1 MPDRTSHSSPSGRI
15 YSGASVGYKVD
26 ACARLFTAWVVRR
39 CIRWNYQLRDVGYKA
54 LHRRSLEDCWLLWSW
69 SWNDTQWPCL
79 ATQRVI
85 TCRVSRRR
93 REMYSGHGRLCVP
106 LFLVVF
112 PLLHGPGCSL
122 GAVHY
127 WADLQ
132 SVHWFR
138 SYDSIALT
146 AKCQRA
152 IVLALCLV
160 MIVKVKDK
168 ASLFV

>member
-1 MPDRTSHSSPSGRI
+1 MCPTVRCLGGPS
-15 YSGASVGYKVD
+15 
-26 ACARLFTAWVVRR
+26 LHQMEL
-39 CIRWNYQLRDVGYKA
+39 YQLRDVGYQA
-54 LHRRSLEDCWLLWSW
+54 LHRRSLEDCWLPWSW
-69 SWNDTQWPCL
+69 SRNDTQLPCL
-79 ATQRVI
+79 ATRRMI

-112 PLLHGPGCSL
+112 SLLYGSGCSL
-122 GAVHY
+122 GVVHY

-132 SVHWFR
+132 WVHGFR
-138 SYDSIALT
+138 CYDSIALI

-152 IVLALCLV
+152 VVLALYPV
-160 MIVKVKDK
+160 MIVKIKDK